1 LEQDH
6 ENPPGVKQFTD
17 LPDFPTQV
25 PVSTKIGETLRKK
38 LGQCEGGII
47 NIVALGNPRAMHDD
61 DVIAS
66 ALYAAG
72 RARACHVSV
81 AGSEAASDLLAVY
94 FQAGI
99 VDAVF
104 IGKTGCGSAW

>member
-1 LEQDH
+1 MLLLFTQ
-6 ENPPGVKQFTD
+6 PGE
-17 LPDFPTQV
+17 L
-25 PVSTKIGETLRKK
+25 
-38 LGQCEGGII
+38 
-47 NIVALGNPRAMHDD
+47 ALG
-61 DVIAS
+61 
-66 ALYAAG
+66 
-72 RARACHVSV
+72 HVSV